1 MTDHLTPDR
10 RRWNMSRI
18 RARDTG
24 PEKAL
29 RSMLHRLGYRF
40 RLYRRDLPGT
50 PDVVLPRYRTALFL
64 HGCFWHRHPGC
75 RYATTPGTR
84 TAWWQA
90 KFERTVQRDEA
101 VRAAL
106 EAAGWRVVVIW
117 ECALRDPA
125 ALAARLAEALPRLAD
140 PPPDAPAAGLAAAE
154 DKAPYTTPGRAGGRE
169 S

>member
-1 MTDHLTPDR
+1 MTDHLTPER

-18 RARDTG
+18 RARDTA

-84 TAWWQA
+84 TAWWLA
-90 KFERTVQRDEA
+90 KFDRTVQRDAA

-117 ECALRDPA
+117 ECALRDPG
-125 ALAARLAEALPRLAD
+125 ALAARLAEALPR
-140 PPPDAPAAGLAAAE
+140 PAAPRPTPTTADLVAAE
-154 DKAPYTTPGRAGGRE
+154 ATAPYTTPLPVGGQKP
-169 S
+169 